1 MYHLLIEQLE
11 SQALQ
16 KAQRIFRRLGGQITQ
31 VSDLI
36 ITNDIPLYTKCYTH
50 SYNKL
55 VARLHL

>member
-11 SQALQ
+11 SQALIQ
-16 KAQRIFRRLGGQITQ
+16 AHRLFRRLGGQIHQ

-36 ITNDIPLYTKCYTH
+36 ITNDIPLYTKCYIH

-55 VARLHL
+55 LNRLA